1 MNDSRNGR
9 NKKRVLIIPASYY
22 YFLTILVLENMD
34 DSSNK
39 KRSLIITASY
49 YFLTILTELTNESD
63 SENDSEELVQHF
75 INIEKS
81 LRIRGKRRKIYR
93 VEGYVENIIPR
104 FCTKQ
109 FKEHFRIE
117 VSVYDTLE
125 NKIGNLLLR
134 QNTSGRS
141 TLPVRKQLLATLWLL
156 ATPDS
161 YRLIYC

>member
-34 DSSNK
+34 DSRNE
-39 KRSLIITASY
+39 KRSLIITASYY

-117 VSVYDTLE
+117 VPVYDTLE

-141 TLPVRKQLLATLWLL
+141 TLPVRKQLLATL
-156 ATPDS
+156 
-161 YRLIYC
+161 